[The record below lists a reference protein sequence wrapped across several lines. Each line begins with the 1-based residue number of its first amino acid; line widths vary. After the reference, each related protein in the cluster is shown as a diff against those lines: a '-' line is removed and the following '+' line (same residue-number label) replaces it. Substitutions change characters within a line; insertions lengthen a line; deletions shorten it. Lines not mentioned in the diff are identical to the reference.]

1 MTRSPPKG
9 ASLLRTL
16 APMTALQA
24 SVALG
29 IFALATLAPQM
40 GLSVARLGALNT
52 LLFGIGALAAF
63 GAGRLIERFGAAP
76 LASACALA
84 IAVGMLC
91 LAIGGADAAWL
102 AVLFFGLAFGPE
114 TPASAAL
121 LSAVTPAHRR
131 PLVFSVRQTGN
142 QIGAIAGS
150 LCLPALLALHPRLPF
165 AAVVLMACGVAL
177 WCARLARS
185 RSRDD
190 EADSHASAQSND
202 TRADTGAPA
211 RPRPSSWR
219 LDSTPLRL
227 LAVAT
232 LLFSAMQMCLNVFL
246 MSHAVRSW
254 GMPVGEAAGWVALL
268 QAGGLAGRIAWGAWA
283 QRLRAASRLLG
294 GIGML
299 AALAGAAVVAAPLA
313 HEGWLFA
320 SLVAGLGFCAS
331 GWNGVLVAET
341 ARLAGPHRAG
351 ALSGTILGY
360 GYVGLA
366 VAPSVFAWMGESVST
381 GAAFLALFGL
391 AGVAGAALMLTRAGK
406 PSPY

>member
-1 MTRSPPKG
+1 MTPGQPKT
-9 ASLLRTL
+9 ASLAHTL

-52 LLFGIGALAAF
+52 LLFGIGAVAAF
-63 GAGRLIERFGAAP
+63 SAGRLIERFGAAP

-84 IAVGMLC
+84 IAIGMLC
-91 LAIGGADAAWL
+91 LAVGGADAAWL

-121 LSAVTPAHRR
+121 LSAVTPARRR

-177 WCARLARS
+177 WCARLARTP
-185 RSRDD
+185 SRDD
-190 EADSHASAQSND
+190 AAARHGSALS
-202 TRADTGAPA
+202 AGTGAPT
-211 RPRPSSWR
+211 RPWPSSWR
-219 LDSTPLRL
+219 LDTPPLRL
-227 LAVAT
+227 LATAT

-268 QAGGLAGRIAWGAWA
+268 QAGGLVGRIAWGAWA

-294 GIGML
+294 CIGML
-299 AALAGAAVVAAPLA
+299 AALAGTAVVAAPLA

-351 ALSGTILGY
+351 ALSGTLLGY

-366 VAPSVFAWMGESVST
+366 AAPSAFAWMGESVST

-391 AGVAGAALMLTRAGK
+391 AGVAGAALMLTRAGA